1 MELNLLK
8 GKPVA
13 DSICADIASRVT
25 RLNASGVFP
34 CLAIVRTGNKPDDIY
49 YEQSAMKRM
58 NSVGIQVKS
67 IVLDDNISQSLLE
80 KHVSDLSADKD
91 VHGILLLMPLPKH
104 INEKNVRTCICPQKD
119 IDGLTEK
126 SMLGLYEGT
135 ATGFAPCTPSAVM
148 ELLEYN
154 NIDLC
159 GKNVAIVGRSLVVGK
174 PLSMLMLNKNATVT
188 ICHSKTK
195 ELKAVCRSAD
205 IVVAAVGRAKMLTAE
220 YINEGAIVIDVG
232 INQDEN
238 GNMCGDADF
247 DSVCTKAGAVTP
259 VPGGIGS
266 ITTSVLAKHV
276 IIAAENTLMKG

>member
-13 DSICADIASRVT
+13 DSICADIVERVKK
-25 RLNASGVFP
+25 LNTSGVAV
-34 CLAIVRTGNKPDDIY
+34 CLAIVRAGNKPDDIY
-49 YEQSAMKRM
+49 YEQSAIKRM
-58 NSVGIQVKS
+58 NSVGIKVKS
-67 IVLDDNISQSLLE
+67 VVLDNDISQALIE
-80 KHVSDLSADKD
+80 KQVSDLSEDEN

-104 INEKNVRTCICPQKD
+104 INEKSVRTCICPQKD

-126 SMLGLYEGT
+126 SMLGLYEGID
-135 ATGFAPCTPSAVM
+135 TGFAPCTPSAVM

-159 GKNVAIVGRSLVVGK
+159 GKNVVIVGRSLVVGK

-188 ICHSKTK
+188 ICHSKTND
-195 ELKAVCRSAD
+195 LKAVCRSAD

-220 YINEGAIVIDVG
+220 YIAEGAVVIDVG
-232 INQDEN
+232 INQDGN

-247 DSVCTKAGAVTP
+247 ESVCKKAGAVTP

-276 IIAAENTLMKG
+276 VIAAENTLVKD